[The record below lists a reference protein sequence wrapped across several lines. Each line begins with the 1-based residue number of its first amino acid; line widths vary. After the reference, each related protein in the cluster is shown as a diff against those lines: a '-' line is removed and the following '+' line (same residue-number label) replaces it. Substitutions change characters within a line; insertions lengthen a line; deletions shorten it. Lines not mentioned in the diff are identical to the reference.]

1 MEKDLKKGRGAQF
14 NPHNRF
20 EANERYIEL
29 DLIDNGLEPDEF
41 KTKYI
46 EVYPKTILNKTPSPD
61 IPYNYSM
68 NPYQGCEH
76 GCVYCYARSTHP
88 FWGYSAGLDFEGVIL
103 VKKSAPQLL
112 EQQFKKKSWKAQPI
126 MLSGNTDCYQPIEKK
141 LEITRQILEIC
152 WKYRHPVGII
162 TKNALILRD
171 LDVLKKLS
179 EKNLVRVALSITTLN
194 EDLRKK
200 LEPRT
205 ASVNMRLKALEVLAK
220 NGIPTR
226 VMFAPI
232 IPGLNGHEL
241 LPMAEK
247 THQLGAQKFGYTLV
261 RLNDEVAEIF
271 EDWIAK
277 AFPDRQEKVLNQIR
291 EMRGGNLGEK
301 RFKRGMVGEGPF
313 SEMIRQ
319 QYQLV
324 KMKYFNGELP
334 KMNVELHENFKD
346 NQLKLF

>member
-1 MEKDLKKGRGAQF
+1 
-14 NPHNRF
+14 
-20 EANERYIEL
+20 
-29 DLIDNGLEPDEF
+29 
-41 KTKYI
+41 
-46 EVYPKTILNKTPSPD
+46 
-61 IPYNYSM
+61 
-68 NPYQGCEH
+68 
-76 GCVYCYARSTHP
+76 
-88 FWGYSAGLDFEGVIL
+88 
-103 VKKSAPQLL
+103 
-112 EQQFKKKSWKAQPI
+112 
-126 MLSGNTDCYQPIEKK
+126 
-141 LEITRQILEIC
+141 
-152 WKYRHPVGII
+152 
-162 TKNALILRD
+162 LILRD
-171 LDVLKKLS
+171 LDILKKLS
-179 EKNLVRVALSITTLN
+179 KENLVRVALSITTLD
-194 EDLRKK
+194 EGLRKK

-205 ASVNMRLKALEVLAK
+205 TSVNMRLKALEVLAK

-247 THQLGAQKFGYTLV
+247 THQLGAQKFGYTIV

-301 RFKRGMVGEGPF
+301 RFKRRMVGEGPF

-334 KMNVELHENFKD
+334 KMNVELHANFKD